1 MNLSLPRSWSL
12 NCFRIF
18 STFYWKFMGYSGSYR
33 VILHEKISLENVN
46 MYRNYT
52 KSFIFKYQFIFIV
65 IIFKDK
71 KERKCNLIV

>member
-18 STFYWKFMGYSGSYR
+18 STFYWNFWD
-33 VILHEKISLENVN
+33 ILDLIELYYMKKISFENVN
-46 MYRNYT
+46 IYRNYT